1 MVSFCLAEVRGA
13 RPERH
18 TVTKDR
24 ARKQDIRARMA
35 ASGEPYS
42 VAARHLVGFGA
53 AGGSM
58 AAMAAKVAACASATL
73 DEPSARMG
81 IRWFIDLPWVEAP
94 ETPPEQRRAGAQGL
108 ARRLLGAL
116 LRTGTHAAGEGFA
129 EPAARRYM
137 IDCGFAGF
145 VCREGAVDQGRH
157 GWRVRPSRPE
167 ATQVTAT
174 HWLWSLWA
182 LTGTATAR
190 IVGTEAVRGVACQ
203 HLIVEVDLARALE
216 AGGEGWPASFSS
228 GPEVPTTVALA
239 VWIDEQ
245 HVRRVSFS
253 NSAHG
258 KVSPEPAERVSADRA
273 STVEVEL
280 WDFGTSVAHLDWSRF
295 P

>member
-1 MVSFCLAEVRGA
+1 MVSLCLAEVRGA

-24 ARKQDIRARMA
+24 ARKQAIRARMA

-58 AAMAAKVAACASATL
+58 AAKVAACAGATL
-73 DEPSARMG
+73 DEPGARMG
-81 IRWFIDLPWVEAP
+81 IRLVIGLPWVETA
-94 ETPPEQRRAGAQGL
+94 ETPREQRRDGAQGL

-116 LRTGTHAAGEGFA
+116 LRKGTHLAGEGFA

-137 IDCGFAGF
+137 IDCGFGGF

-157 GWRVRPSRPE
+157 GWRVPPPRRQSD
-167 ATQVTAT
+167 QVSVM
-174 HWLWSLWA
+174 HWLWPLWA
-182 LTGTATAR
+182 LTGTAAAR
-190 IVGTEAVRGVACQ
+190 TVSTEAVRGIACQ
-203 HLIVEVDLARALE
+203 QLIVQVDLARALE
-216 AGGEGWPASFSS
+216 AGGEGWPASFCP
-228 GPEVPTTVALA
+228 GPEALTTAALA

-245 HVRRVSFS
+245 HVRRVRFS
-253 NSAHG
+253 QSARG
-258 KVSPEPAERVSADRA
+258 EVSPEPADRV

>member
-1 MVSFCLAEVRGA
+1 MVSSCLAEVRGT

-24 ARKQDIRARMA
+24 ARKQVIRARMA

-42 VAARHLVGFGA
+42 VAARHLAGSGA

-58 AAMAAKVAACASATL
+58 AAKVAACARATL
-73 DEPSARMG
+73 DEPGARMG
-81 IRWFIDLPWVEAP
+81 IRLVTELPWAETAEAP
-94 ETPPEQRRAGAQGL
+94 RDQRRGGAQGL
-108 ARRLLGAL
+108 ARRLLGTL
-116 LRTGTHAAGEGFA
+116 LHNGTHVAGEGFA

-137 IDCGFAGF
+137 TDCGRVGGF

-157 GWRVRPSRPE
+157 GWRVPPPRRQSD
-167 ATQVTAT
+167 QVTVM
-174 HWLWSLWA
+174 HWLWPLWA

-190 IVGTEAVRGVACQ
+190 TVGTETVRGIACQ
-203 HLIVEVDLARALE
+203 QLIVEADLGRALE
-216 AGGEGWPASFSS
+216 AGGQGWPASFGP
-228 GPEVPTTVALA
+228 GPEASTTAAMA

-245 HVRRVSFS
+245 RVRRVRFS
-253 NSAHG
+253 QSARG
-258 KVSPEPAERVSADRA
+258 EVSPEPADRV

-280 WDFGTSVAHLDWSRF
+280 WDFGTSVAHLDWLRF